1 MAMILD
7 PNNHPDHYNSQ
18 LQWHVMNKRVNPF
31 IVGGEEEMDAFYTS
45 QHNGEV

>member
-7 PNNHPDHYNSQ
+7 SNNHPDHYNSQ

-31 IVGGEEEMDAFYTS
+31 IVGGEEEIGAF
-45 QHNGEV
+45 